1 MNSSAFRVEPG
12 EKARLNKRKADDTH
26 GFRGKT
32 EAKSK
37 LERDIARMQE
47 LQDVFYAA
55 DTYSLLIV
63 FQALDA
69 AGKDGAIK
77 HVMSGMNP
85 QGCKVAAFKAPGPL
99 ALDHD
104 YLWRCNIVLPPRGCI
119 GIFNR
124 SYYEEVLVTRVHPE
138 ILEHQKLPPETL
150 KGNIWK
156 RRYEEINNYEKYLH
170 ANGTRIVKFFLHISK
185 DEQKRRFLER
195 IDEAEKNWKFSL
207 NDVKER
213 AHWKDY
219 MKAYDAVFT
228 HTSTPWAPW
237 YVIPADNKWFMRLA
251 VSHIINYR
259 MKELDLHYPKI
270 DQARKKELFEARERL
285 LGEEG

>member
-1 MNSSAFRVEPG
+1 MNASAFRIEPG
-12 EKARLNKRKADDTH
+12 EKARLKSRKTDDTH
-26 GFRGKT
+26 GFRGKA

-138 ILEHQKLPPETL
+138 ILAHQKLPPETL

-156 RRYEEINNYEKYLH
+156 RRYEEINNYETYLH

-195 IDEAEKNWKFSL
+195 IDRPEKNWKLSP

-213 AHWKDY
+213 ARWTDY
-219 MKAYDAVFT
+219 MRAYEEMLT
-228 HTSTPWAPW
+228 HTSTEHAPW
-237 YVIPADNKWFMRLA
+237 HVIPSDHKWFARVAIADIVVSTMKSLKLRYPEVSEAQRQQLQEAKESLLA
-251 VSHIINYR
+251 E
-259 MKELDLHYPKI
+259 K
-270 DQARKKELFEARERL
+270 
-285 LGEEG
+285 

>member
-1 MNSSAFRVEPG
+1 MNASALRIEPG
-12 EKARLNKRKADDTH
+12 EKARLHKRKTDDTH
-26 GFRGKT
+26 GFRSKA
-32 EAKSK
+32 EARGK

-138 ILEHQKLPPETL
+138 ILAHQKLPPETL

-170 ANGTRIVKFFLHISK
+170 ANGTRVVKFFLHLSK

-195 IDEAEKNWKFSL
+195 IDRPEKNWKLSPS
-207 NDVKER
+207 DVKER
-213 AHWKDY
+213 ARWADY
-219 MKAYDAVFT
+219 MRAYEEMLT
-228 HTSTPWAPW
+228 HTSTPHAPW
-237 YVIPADNKWFMRLA
+237 HVIPADHKWFARVAIADIVVSTMKSLKLRYPAVTEAQRQQLLEAKETLLA
-251 VSHIINYR
+251 E
-259 MKELDLHYPKI
+259 K
-270 DQARKKELFEARERL
+270 
-285 LGEEG
+285 

>member
-1 MNSSAFRVEPG
+1 MNASAFRIEPG
-12 EKARLNKRKADDTH
+12 EKARLNKRKTDDTH
-26 GFRGKT
+26 GFRGKA
-32 EAKSK
+32 EARSK

-138 ILEHQKLPPETL
+138 ILAHQKLPPEAL

-156 RRYEEINNYEKYLH
+156 RRYEEINNYETYLH
-170 ANGTRIVKFFLHISK
+170 ANGTRIVKFFLHLSK

-195 IDEAEKNWKFSL
+195 IDRPEKNWKLSP

-213 AHWKDY
+213 ARWADY
-219 MKAYDAVFT
+219 MRAYEEMLT
-228 HTSTPWAPW
+228 HTSTEHAPW
-237 YVIPADNKWFMRLA
+237 HVIPADHKWFARVAIADIVVSTMKSLKLRYPEVSEAQRQQLQEAKESLLA
-251 VSHIINYR
+251 E
-259 MKELDLHYPKI
+259 K
-270 DQARKKELFEARERL
+270 
-285 LGEEG
+285 